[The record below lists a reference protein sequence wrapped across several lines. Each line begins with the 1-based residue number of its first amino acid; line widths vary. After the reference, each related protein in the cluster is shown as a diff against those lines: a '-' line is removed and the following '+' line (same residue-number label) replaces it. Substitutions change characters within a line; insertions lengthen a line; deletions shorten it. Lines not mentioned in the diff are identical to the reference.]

1 MFTNHVFFLSKRI
14 FDILLSI
21 TLLPVVLPLIVIFS
35 LILIIELNNFPFF
48 VQERGITLDKFKF
61 KIIKLRT
68 IKGNDKKKQHSSK
81 SVFFKPQFIEDV
93 PKFSGWLRRT
103 GLDEIPQIF
112 NIIKGDMSFVG
123 PRPFML
129 SDLKLLKKHD
139 WEFYK
144 IRKNLD
150 SKPGVTGL
158 WQIFC
163 NREEGAKNLI
173 VLEKIYDE
181 MKSVKYDIKI
191 LLYTLPVII
200 TANNA
205 DSIFSSKVF
214 PFKNNLNSSSTTEL
228 DFIFEKYR
236 SNQTLVSNEYKLRIP
251 GDWWTENRSLEFGEQ
266 NKNQLK
272 LLKIKPASKKT
283 A

>member
-1 MFTNHVFFLSKRI
+1 MSKRI

-21 TLLPVVLPLIVIFS
+21 TLLPILLPLVFIFS
-35 LILIIELNNFPFF
+35 LVLIIELRDFPFL
-48 VQERGITLDKFKF
+48 VQERGIALDKFRF

-68 IKGNDKKKQHSSK
+68 IKGRDKRKQNSSK
-81 SVFFKPQFIEDV
+81 SVFFKPQFIKDV
-93 PKFSGWLRRT
+93 PKFSGWLRQA
-103 GLDEIPQIF
+103 GLDEIPQIL

-123 PRPFML
+123 PRPFTL
-129 SDLKLLKKHD
+129 SDLKLLKKND
-139 WEFYK
+139 WEYYK
-144 IRKNLD
+144 IRKSFN

-173 VLEKIYDE
+173 ALEKIYDE
-181 MKSVKYDIKI
+181 MKSIKYDLKI
-191 LLYTLPVII
+191 LIYTLPVII

-205 DSIFSSKVF
+205 DSIFSSKAF

-228 DFIFEKYR
+228 DVIFEKYR
-236 SNQTLVSNEYKLRIP
+236 SNQTFVSSEYKLRIP
-251 GDWWTENRSLEFGEQ
+251 GDWWTEDKTHEFGEQ

>member
-1 MFTNHVFFLSKRI
+1 M
-14 FDILLSI
+14 
-21 TLLPVVLPLIVIFS
+21 LPLIIIFS
-35 LILIIELNNFPFF
+35 LILIIELRHFPFL
-48 VQERGITLDKFKF
+48 VQERGITSDKFRF

-68 IKGNDKKKQHSSK
+68 IRRNDKNKQHSSK

-103 GLDEIPQIF
+103 GLDETPQIF
-112 NIIKGDMSFVG
+112 NIIKGEMSFVG

-129 SDLKLLKKHD
+129 SDLKLLKKND
-139 WEFYK
+139 WEYYK
-144 IRKNLD
+144 IRRSYS

-173 VLEKIYDE
+173 ALEKIYDE

-191 LLYTLPVII
+191 LLYTIPVVI

-205 DSIFSSKVF
+205 DSIFCSKAF
-214 PFKNNLNSSSTTEL
+214 PFKNSLNSSSTTEL
-228 DFIFEKYR
+228 DIIFEKHR
-236 SNQTLVSNEYKLRIP
+236 SSKSLVSSEYKLRIP
-251 GDWWTENRSLEFGEQ
+251 GDWWTEDRSLEFGEQ

-272 LLKIKPASKKT
+272 LLKIKPTAKKT

>member
-1 MFTNHVFFLSKRI
+1 MSKRI

-21 TLLPVVLPLIVIFS
+21 ALLPILLPLIVIFS
-35 LILIIELNNFPFF
+35 LVLIVELHNFPFLI
-48 VQERGITLDKFKF
+48 QERGITLDKFRF

-68 IKGNDKKKQHSSK
+68 IRGNNKNKKHSSK
-81 SVFFKPQFIEDV
+81 SVFFKPQFIDDV

-112 NIIKGDMSFVG
+112 NIIKGEMSFVG

-129 SDLKLLKKHD
+129 SDLKLLKTND
-139 WEFYK
+139 WEYYK
-144 IRKNLD
+144 IRRNFN

-163 NREEGAKNLI
+163 YREEGAKNLI
-173 VLEKIYDE
+173 ALEKIYDE

-191 LLYTLPVII
+191 LLYTLPVVI

-205 DSIFSSKVF
+205 DSIFCSKTF

-228 DFIFEKYR
+228 DIIFEEYR
-236 SNQTLVSNEYKLRIP
+236 LNQTLVSSEYKLRIP
-251 GDWWTENRSLEFGEQ
+251 GDWWTEDRSLEFGEH

-272 LLKIKPASKKT
+272 LLKIKPTSKKT

>member
-1 MFTNHVFFLSKRI
+1 MFLSKRI
-14 FDILLSI
+14 FDILFSI
-21 TLLPVVLPLIVIFS
+21 ALLPVLLPLIVIFS
-35 LILIIELNNFPFF
+35 LILIIELRKFPFF
-48 VQERGITLDKFKF
+48 VQERGITLDKFRF

-68 IKGNDKKKQHSSK
+68 IKSNDKKKQHSSK
-81 SVFFKPQFIEDV
+81 SIFFKPQFLEDV

-112 NIIKGDMSFVG
+112 NILNGDMSFVG

-129 SDLKLLKKHD
+129 SDLKLLKKND
-139 WEFYK
+139 WELYK
-144 IRKNLD
+144 IRND
-150 SKPGVTGL
+150 FNSKPGVTGL

-163 NREEGAKNLI
+163 NREEGTKNLI
-173 VLEKIYDE
+173 VLEKIYDQ
-181 MKSVKYDIKI
+181 MKSVKYDVKI
-191 LLYTLPVII
+191 LLYTLPVVI

-205 DSIFSSKVF
+205 DSIFSSKAF
-214 PFKNNLNSSSTTEL
+214 PFKNNLNSSNTTEL
-228 DFIFEKYR
+228 DIVFEKYR
-236 SNQTLVSNEYKLRIP
+236 PKQSYMSNEYKLRIP
-251 GDWWTENRSLEFGEQ
+251 GDWWIEDRSLEFEEE

>member
-1 MFTNHVFFLSKRI
+1 MSKRI
-14 FDILLSI
+14 FDILFSI
-21 TLLPVVLPLIVIFS
+21 ALLPILLPLIVIFS
-35 LILIIELNNFPFF
+35 LILIIELRNFPFF
-48 VQERGITLDKFKF
+48 VQERGITLNKFKF

-81 SVFFKPQFIEDV
+81 SVFFKPQFIKDV
-93 PKFSGWLRRT
+93 PKFSGWLRQT

-112 NIIKGDMSFVG
+112 NIIKGEMSFVG

-139 WEFYK
+139 WEYYK
-144 IRKNLD
+144 IRKSFN

-173 VLEKIYDE
+173 SLEKIYDE
-181 MKSVKYDIKI
+181 MKSVKYDLKI

-205 DSIFSSKVF
+205 DSIFSSKTF
-214 PFKNNLNSSSTTEL
+214 PFINSLNSSNSTEL
-228 DFIFEKYR
+228 NIIFEKYR
-236 SNQTLVSNEYKLRIP
+236 SKQTFVSSEYKLRIP
-251 GDWWTENRSLEFGEQ
+251 GDWWTEDRTHEFGKQ
-266 NKNQLK
+266 NENQLK

>member
-1 MFTNHVFFLSKRI
+1 MSKRI

-21 TLLPVVLPLIVIFS
+21 ILLPVVLPLIAIFS
-35 LILIIELNNFPFF
+35 LILIIELRNFPFF

-68 IKGNDKKKQHSSK
+68 IKGNQKKKQHSSK

-112 NIIKGDMSFVG
+112 NIIRGDMSFVG

-144 IRKNLD
+144 IRKSFN
-150 SKPGVTGL
+150 SKPGITGL

-191 LLYTLPVII
+191 LLYTLPVVT

-205 DSIFSSKVF
+205 DSIFSSKTF
-214 PFKNNLNSSSTTEL
+214 PFINSFNSSNSTEL
-228 DFIFEKYR
+228 NIIFEKHR
-236 SNQTLVSNEYKLRIP
+236 SKQNFDSNEYKLRIP
-251 GDWWTENRSLEFGEQ
+251 GDWWTEDRSLEFEERS
-266 NKNQLK
+266 KNQLK
-272 LLKIKPASKKT
+272 LLKIKPISKKT

>member
-1 MFTNHVFFLSKRI
+1 
-14 FDILLSI
+14 
-21 TLLPVVLPLIVIFS
+21 
-35 LILIIELNNFPFF
+35 
-48 VQERGITLDKFKF
+48 VQERGITLDKFRF

-68 IKGNDKKKQHSSK
+68 IRGNDKNKKHSSK

-112 NIIKGDMSFVG
+112 NIIKGEMSFVG

-129 SDLKLLKKHD
+129 SDLKLLKKND
-139 WEFYK
+139 WEYYK
-144 IRKNLD
+144 IRRNFN

-163 NREEGAKNLI
+163 KREEGAKNLI
-173 VLEKIYDE
+173 ALEKIYDE

-191 LLYTLPVII
+191 LLYTLPVVI

-205 DSIFSSKVF
+205 DSIFCSKTF

-228 DFIFEKYR
+228 DIIFEKYR
-236 SNQTLVSNEYKLRIP
+236 SNQTLMSSEYKLRIP
-251 GDWWTENRSLEFGEQ
+251 GDWWTEDRSLEFGEQ

-272 LLKIKPASKKT
+272 LLKIKPTSKKT

>member
-1 MFTNHVFFLSKRI
+1 MSKRI

-21 TLLPVVLPLIVIFS
+21 ILLPVLLPLIVIFS
-35 LILIIELNNFPFF
+35 LILIFELRNFPFL
-48 VQERGITLDKFKF
+48 VQERGITLDKFRF

-68 IKGNDKKKQHSSK
+68 IRGNDKNKKHSSK

-103 GLDEIPQIF
+103 GLDELPQIF
-112 NIIKGDMSFVG
+112 NILKGEMSFVG

-129 SDLKLLKKHD
+129 SDLKILKKND
-139 WEFYK
+139 WEYYK
-144 IRKNLD
+144 IRRSYN

-173 VLEKIYDE
+173 ALEKIYDE

-191 LLYTLPVII
+191 LLYTLPVVI

-205 DSIFSSKVF
+205 DSIFCSKTF
-214 PFKNNLNSSSTTEL
+214 PFKNNLSSSSTTEL
-228 DFIFEKYR
+228 DIIFEKYR
-236 SNQTLVSNEYKLRIP
+236 SNQTLVSSEYKLRIP
-251 GDWWTENRSLEFGEQ
+251 GDWWTEDRSLEFGEQ

-272 LLKIKPASKKT
+272 LLKIKPTSKKT

>member
-1 MFTNHVFFLSKRI
+1 MITNNSALTKRI
-14 FDILLSI
+14 FDILLALI
-21 TLLPVVLPLIVIFS
+21 LLPLLLPLIVIFS
-35 LILIIELNNFPFF
+35 LVLIIELRHYPFL
-48 VQERGITLDKFKF
+48 VQERGITLDKFRF

-68 IKGNDKKKQHSSK
+68 IKGNDKNKQHSSK
-81 SVFFKPQFIEDV
+81 SVFFKPQFIENV

-112 NIIKGDMSFVG
+112 NIIKGEMSFVG

-129 SDLKLLKKHD
+129 SDLKLLKKND
-139 WEFYK
+139 WEYYK
-144 IRKNLD
+144 IRNSFN

-163 NREEGAKNLI
+163 NRDEGAKNLI
-173 VLEKIYDE
+173 ALEKIYDD

-191 LLYTLPVII
+191 LLYTFPVVI

-205 DSIFSSKVF
+205 DSIFCSTSF

-228 DFIFEKYR
+228 DIIFEKNK
-236 SNQTLVSNEYKLRIP
+236 SNQTVVGSEYKLRIP
-251 GDWWTENRSLEFGEQ
+251 GDWWTENRSLEFGDQ
-266 NKNQLK
+266 NKNRLK
-272 LLKIKPASKKT
+272 LLKIKPTSKKT

>member
-1 MFTNHVFFLSKRI
+1 MSKRI

-21 TLLPVVLPLIVIFS
+21 ALLPILLHLIVIFS
-35 LILIIELNNFPFF
+35 LVIIVELRNFPFL
-48 VQERGITLDKFKF
+48 VQERGITLDKFRF

-68 IKGNDKKKQHSSK
+68 IRGNDKNKKHSSK

-112 NIIKGDMSFVG
+112 NIIKGEMSFVG

-129 SDLKLLKKHD
+129 SDLKLLKKND
-139 WEFYK
+139 WEYYK
-144 IRKNLD
+144 IRRNFN

-163 NREEGAKNLI
+163 KREEGAKNLI
-173 VLEKIYDE
+173 ALEKIYDE

-191 LLYTLPVII
+191 LLYTLPVVI

-205 DSIFSSKVF
+205 DSIFCSKTF

-228 DFIFEKYR
+228 DIIFEKYR
-236 SNQTLVSNEYKLRIP
+236 SNQTLVSSEYKLRIP
-251 GDWWTENRSLEFGEQ
+251 GDWWTEDRSLEFGEQ

-272 LLKIKPASKKT
+272 LLKIKPTSKKT